1 MASHSTS
8 PAAGETA
15 APGIATVI
23 GTGTIGLGWIVLLL
37 AKRVRVR
44 VSSTR
49 PDAEV
54 HVRSGVELLAAGL
67 PGGPPAD
74 PAKLCALLE
83 FEPDVARAVADVD
96 VVLENAPENLAV
108 KRELFSRI
116 EQTARADTLL
126 LSSTSTL
133 TPDELAA
140 GLSRPGRLLV
150 GHPFNPPHVI
160 PLVEVVPGTA
170 TDPAALRRTV
180 SFYRAIGKHPVVIEK
195 ALPGFV
201 ANRLQSALLREAIY
215 LVQQGVVTAPQL
227 DEVVTS
233 SIGLRWAVLG
243 PFLAAHLAGGSG
255 GLQHWLETIGAGLER
270 GWQWLGEPRMD
281 SGTSDQLVKQVDDGY
296 GARSYEVLVTERDQL
311 QGAVLAAL
319 GRRAGRYPAVKDYDR
334 AGPTTS

>member
-1 MASHSTS
+1 MSSPGTS
-8 PAAGETA
+8 PATDETA
-15 APGIATVI
+15 APRTATVI

-37 AKRVRVR
+37 AKGVRVR
-44 VSSTR
+44 VNSTR
-49 PDAEV
+49 PDAEA
-54 HVRSGVELLAAGL
+54 HVRSAVELLAAGL
-67 PGGPPAD
+67 PGGPAD
-74 PAKLCALLE
+74 PAKLCTLLE
-83 FEPDVARAVADVD
+83 FEPDVARAAADVD
-96 VVLENAPENLAV
+96 VVLENVPESLAL

-133 TPDELAA
+133 PPDELAA
-140 GLSRPGRLLV
+140 GLRRPGRLLV

-170 TDPAALRRTV
+170 TDQAALRRSV

-195 ALPGFV
+195 AVPGFV
-201 ANRLQSALLREAIY
+201 ANRLQTALLREAIH
-215 LVQQGVVTAPQL
+215 LVQQGVITAPRL

-255 GLQHWLETIGAGLER
+255 GLQHWLGTIGAGLQQ
-270 GWQWLGEPRMD
+270 GWQWLGDPQLD
-281 SGTSDQLVKQVDDGY
+281 SETADQLVKQVDEGY
-296 GARSYEVLVTERDQL
+296 GTRSYEVLVTERDQL

-319 GRRAGRYPAVKDYDR
+319 ERRADIHRAATDHDR
-334 AGPTTS
+334 AGPTPS